1 MNIAVLDLR
10 KCKEGMSCE
19 EFTTLMIAGLP
30 DMPPEIHRRM
40 NQHEM
45 ACSYHQS
52 PAFHQSALDTPIT
65 PEIEQVAR
73 DIVKKYT
80 EKEVQR

>member
-1 MNIAVLDLR
+1 MNKAVLDLR
-10 KCKEGMSCE
+10 KCEKGMSCE
-19 EFTTLMIAGLP
+19 EFTTLMVAGLS
-30 DMPPEIHRRM
+30 DMPPDIHRRM

-52 PAFHQSALDTPIT
+52 LAFHQSALGIYVT
-65 PEIEQVAR
+65 PEIEQAAR

-80 EKEVQR
+80 EKEEK